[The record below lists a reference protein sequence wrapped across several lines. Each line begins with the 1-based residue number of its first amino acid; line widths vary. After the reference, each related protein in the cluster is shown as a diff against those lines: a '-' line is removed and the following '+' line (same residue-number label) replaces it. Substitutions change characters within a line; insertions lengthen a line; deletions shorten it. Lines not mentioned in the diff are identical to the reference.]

1 MAGDKCDRQQAM
13 GNMDA
18 YLNNANDW
26 AYNRLAAE
34 KKGGYQPDY
43 VTLKKEAVALTL
55 TWSAIVLT
63 IVSRVGWSLY
73 TGNDFWQF
81 VYDLKG

>member
-1 MAGDKCDRQQAM
+1 MAGDKCDRLEAM

-18 YLNNANDW
+18 YLDNPNDW
-26 AYNRLAAE
+26 AVNRFAADN
-34 KKGGYQPDY
+34 GGYKPDY

-63 IVSRVGWSLY
+63 IASRVAWSLY

-81 VYDLKG
+81 VYDLQG